1 MILDKIIKQKK
12 IQLKEE
18 MSQISINEWKT
29 KLEEFGSNIT
39 RDFYKSIKRKDIS
52 IIAEIKKASPSKGII
67 SNNFDPI
74 NIANEYSNEDI
85 QAISVLTEKNFF
97 QGNDEYLKKIMEI
110 TPLPLLRKDFIIELW
125 QVYQSKF
132 LGADA
137 ILLIVSILTDV
148 ELEKFQKIA
157 NTLGMECLV
166 EVKNKEEIKRAID
179 CGANIIGINNRD
191 LNTFNVDI
199 KNTEN
204 LIKFIPKNIAIV
216 SESGI
221 KTSSDLKYLKEVGAD
236 AVLIGETLMRADS
249 IKNKIKDLRCEH
261 K

>member
-157 NTLGMECLV
+157 NT
-166 EVKNKEEIKRAID
+166 
-179 CGANIIGINNRD
+179 
-191 LNTFNVDI
+191 
-199 KNTEN
+199 
-204 LIKFIPKNIAIV
+204 
-216 SESGI
+216 
-221 KTSSDLKYLKEVGAD
+221 
-236 AVLIGETLMRADS
+236 
-249 IKNKIKDLRCEH
+249 
-261 K
+261 